1 MDYIVFKS
9 YQSRIGKLCMRMDL
23 PIPVFDMDTPEEV
36 MFTFIYDMEH
46 TMQMKSLCCDAT
58 ASRLKYYKSYYAL

>member
-9 YQSRIGKLCMRMDL
+9 YQSRVEKLCMRMDL

-36 MFTFIYDMEH
+36 MFTFVYDME
-46 TMQMKSLCCDAT
+46 QKNVA

>member
-1 MDYIVFKS
+1 
-9 YQSRIGKLCMRMDL
+9 MDL

-36 MFTFIYDMEH
+36 MFTFVYDME
-46 TMQMKSLCCDAT
+46 QKNVA

>member
-9 YQSRIGKLCMRMDL
+9 YQSRIEKLCMRMDL
-23 PIPVFDMDTPEEV
+23 PIPVFDLDTPEEV
-36 MFTFIYDMEH
+36 MFTFVYDME
-46 TMQMKSLCCDAT
+46 QKNVA